1 MLTSPITINQT
12 MHMATKI
19 TLSSNAGKEHNRL
32 IIADKNTDLS
42 AAGYHKTT
50 AKSLRG
56 KIDHKIQPLIYV
68 TEQGVDVIVSLE
80 SDKTGPNLLEAWR
93 KLGSNALT
101 GLLQYK
107 VEKAGVLNL
116 AEHKEAVAPILEG
129 LLLTNYKFVRYKTQ
143 NNNTQLLAQLVVDKE
158 ALGKKE
164 ADELQTITEATFYA
178 RNLINE
184 PLSYLTAEQLS
195 KEIEKLGKEAGFKVE
210 IFNKKKIESL
220 KMGGLIAVNLGS
232 PNPPTFNIME
242 WKPAKAKNK
251 KPIVLVG
258 KGVVYDTGGLS
269 LKPTPN
275 SMDMMK
281 SDMGG
286 AAAVI
291 GAIYAAARAKLPL
304 HIIAL
309 VPATENRPGGNAYAP
324 GDVIKMHSGLN
335 VEVMNTDAEGRM
347 ILADALSYA
356 KKYKPQLVIDLA
368 TLTGAAARAV
378 GPQGIVYMGT
388 ADEEVKKNLLDS
400 SYQVYE
406 RLVEFPMWEEYDDMI
421 KSEIADI
428 KNVGGPFAGATT
440 AGMFLKHFV
449 DYPWLHLDIAGS
461 AFLDKPDGY
470 RPRFGTGVG
479 VRLLFDFLKKQA

>member
-1 MLTSPITINQT
+1 MP
-12 MHMATKI
+12 TKI
-19 TLSSNAGKEHNRL
+19 TLSSNAGKEANRL
-32 IIADKNTDLS
+32 IIIDNSSDLS
-42 AAGYHKTT
+42 AAGVDKAT
-50 AKSLRG
+50 AKSIRS
-56 KIDHKIQPLIYV
+56 KIDKKIQPLV
-68 TEQGVDVIVSLE
+68 STTEAGVDVIVNLE
-80 SDKTGPNLLEAWR
+80 SPKTGTDLIEAWR
-93 KLGSNALT
+93 KAGSAALSV
-101 GLLQYK
+101 LLQFK
-107 VEKAGVLNL
+107 ADKAGVLYLTDNTD
-116 AEHKEAVAPILEG
+116 AMAPVLEG
-129 LLLTNYKFVRYKTQ
+129 VLLTNYKFVRYKTQ
-143 NNNTQLLAQLVVDKE
+143 NNNTQLVKELVVDKKI
-158 ALGKKE
+158 LDKKGAE
-164 ADELQTITEATFYA
+164 ELTTITEATCHA
-178 RNLINE
+178 RDLVNE

-195 KEIEKLGKEAGFKVE
+195 KEIEKLGKESGFKVE
-210 IFNKKKIESL
+210 VFNKKKIESL
-220 KMGGLIAVNLGS
+220 KMGGLLAVNLGS

-251 KPIVLVG
+251 QPFVLVG

-291 GAIYAAARAKLPL
+291 GAMYAVAKAKLPI
-304 HIIAL
+304 HVIAL

-335 VEVMNTDAEGRM
+335 VEVLNTDAEGRM

-368 TLTGAAARAV
+368 TLTGAAVRAI

-388 ADEEVKKNLLDS
+388 AGDDVKQNLTAS
-400 SYQVYE
+400 SYHVYE
-406 RLVEFPMWEEYDDMI
+406 RLVEFPMWDEYDEMI

-428 KNVGGPFAGATT
+428 KNIGGPYAGATT
-440 AGMFLKHFV
+440 AGMFLKYFT
-449 DYPWLHLDIAGS
+449 DYPWLHLDIAGP

-470 RPRFGTGVG
+470 RPRFGSGVG